1 MLKIKNKNQQGIGL
15 IEVLVALILLAIAVL
30 GYVALQTKAIAAS
43 QESVVKTQAQAVM
56 KSLAENIRT
65 NNASRA
71 LYTTKVTQYLDSTT
85 VPTNCKTSLCTSSE
99 LVNYDAYSA
108 KQYANNFGLKLGMA
122 DCPGVKAGSTLIRQ
136 CVFAA
141 WGKTELK
148 QSAGVLDYSKCMDA
162 SNGVYVSNAS
172 CLMMELY

>member
-1 MLKIKNKNQQGIGL
+1 MLKINQKKQQGVGL

-43 QESVVKTQAQAVM
+43 QESVIKTQAQAVM
-56 KSLAENIRT
+56 KGLAENIRT
-65 NNASRA
+65 NNSSRA
-71 LYTTKVTQYLDSTT
+71 LYQSKVNQYLDSTT
-85 VPTNCKTSLCTSSE
+85 VPTNCKTSTCSSAD
-99 LVNYDAYSA
+99 LVNYDAYNA
-108 KQYANNFGLKLGMA
+108 KQYANRFGLSLGMA
-122 DCPGVKAGSTLIRQ
+122 NCPGMVTGSTFVRQ

-141 WGKTELK
+141 WGNTKLT
-148 QSAGVLDYSKCMDA
+148 QASGVLDYSKCMNS